1 MSTNNAMHANNNNN
15 ATAMVVYKRGGV
27 AIGNNVAPLVNMFQR
42 FIDLGCSTTGII
54 KARMVGSLATP
65 ATSALLTLNALQR
78 IVSVPR
84 CIAPRTPTHRTKR
97 KSRRAPRKSFK
108 REWVGALEVVQNLQD
123 RKFPPTSRP
132 ARSTMRLLSF
142 QESVAIEGN
151 ATRSFAAS
159 LPARPPRAPR
169 SLSAAEIRKIEGNA
183 ARIFA
188 VNPPAR
194 APRASRSLSAS
205 EILVIEANAP
215 TAPILE
221 VEANAPS
228 ARCTVRALSA
238 AEIAEALAIDA
249 AIWEHASLRT
259 VEVAPNPEP

>member
-108 REWVGALEVVQNLQD
+108 REWVGALEVLQNL
-123 RKFPPTSRP
+123 FPPTSRP

-205 EILVIEANAP
+205 EIRVIEANAP

-228 ARCTVRALSA
+228 ARSTVRALSA

-259 VEVAPNPEP
+259 VEVTPNPEP